1 LQELRNNI
9 TRSRGK
15 YSRSLRAYTNTVNDG
30 VILNLRDSPVQGFV
44 QTDLSIEQDTAPTA
58 QMSVI
63 KSCIDTLVSKVA
75 SAKVR
80 PYFTPINGSY
90 NTVKVLKQTQ
100 IFFDDL
106 YDRTDAVKKITM
118 AFRDACIFD
127 TGYLFVNPFDFSIMK
142 ISPWQASVLDA
153 EYHYGKMTKALI
165 VFEDVPKN
173 ILKNVYGIEGTDN
186 YAKLEIFFD
195 TEEGK
200 AYLIAGGV
208 EKKTA
213 NYNAPVPLVIVHY
226 SSPVKGCKTTSITDD
241 LYNIQ
246 WNINLLNARIK
257 EAAGLSPANLILVP
271 DGTNINVQ
279 NLDNRAGQV
288 IRYKPIPGMGNPI
301 EVSTPSFISTS
312 YQQYLQFLI
321 NTAYEM
327 TGISVLSAQSINP
340 LGANASGAALQS
352 MENIESGRFETQL
365 NQAIRAYVDLAKL
378 LIAMLPEDADI
389 LPAEANRSG
398 YTWKDVKEQANLIN
412 IQYSAQTMLSKDPSK
427 RLEQIMQLSQ
437 VGLIPQG
444 KIGRF
449 LEMPD
454 LSEVFNIM
462 TAAQDA
468 VDKVIQLAV
477 EDNYF
482 EIPRYVSYDLLGRS
496 ITAMQNQLLGAYT
509 KNNPETLL
517 QLTRINQL
525 DVMLQEILIKQGV
538 IPIQQGEMQVSQNGI
553 AAQGIQEAP
562 GAVDAM
568 NMGVPPETA
577 NDKNQWGEV

>member
-1 LQELRNNI
+1 
-9 TRSRGK
+9 
-15 YSRSLRAYTNTVNDG
+15 
-30 VILNLRDSPVQGFV
+30 
-44 QTDLSIEQDTAPTA
+44 
-58 QMSVI
+58 MSVI

-80 PYFTPINGSY
+80 PYFTPINGNY

-106 YDRTDAVKKITM
+106 FDRIDAVKKITM

-127 TGYLFVNPFDFSIMK
+127 TGYLFINPFDYSVMK
-142 ISPWQASVLDA
+142 INPWQASILDA
-153 EYHYGKMTKALI
+153 EYHYGKLTKALV
-165 VFEDVPKN
+165 VFDDVPKS
-173 ILKNVYGIEGTDN
+173 ILKSVYGIGDANN
-186 YAKLEIFFD
+186 YEKLEIYID
-195 TEEGK
+195 TDEGK
-200 AYLIAGGV
+200 IHLLVGGA
-208 EKKTA
+208 EKKTVD
-213 NYNAPVPLVIVHY
+213 YKSPVPLVIIHY
-226 SSPVKGCKTTSITDD
+226 STPVKGAKTTSITDD

-257 EAAGLSPANLILVP
+257 EAAQLTPANLIIVP
-271 DGTNINVQ
+271 AEGNINTQ

-288 IRYKPIPGMGNPI
+288 LKYRPIPGGGNP
-301 EVSTPSFISTS
+301 VDVVAPSFISPA
-312 YQQYLQFLI
+312 YQQYLEFLI
-321 NTAYEM
+321 TTAYEM
-327 TGISVLSAQSINP
+327 TGISMLSAQSINP

-365 NQAIRAYVDLAKL
+365 NQAIRAYVDLSKL

-398 YTWKDVKEQANLIN
+398 YTWKDVKEQSNLIN

-427 RLEQIMQLSQ
+427 RLEQIIQLSQ

-454 LSEVFNIM
+454 LSEAFNIM

-477 EDNYF
+477 EDNIF
-482 EIPRYVSYDLLGRS
+482 EIPGYVSYDLLGKS

-509 KNNPETLL
+509 KNNPETLV
-517 QLTRINQL
+517 QLIRINQL

-538 IPIQQGEMQVSQNGI
+538 IPIQQGDMQVSQSGI